1 MRPAHEA
8 NVTAGPSKMGAPDL
22 EAPRA
27 AGVWTLAGDRLII
40 NEPGGPATIL
50 VPTEQVRL
58 LAVDLPLANRAKR
71 LAALPFAIEDQIAE
85 PVESLHLALG
95 AELAPKR
102 YLVGVVAHDVM
113 ARWSEI
119 ADAAG
124 LGHAAIVP
132 DALALPR
139 PPEGAWAV
147 ELANDRA
154 IARSGDGTGFAL
166 PLAMLKPVWQAA
178 GSPPATAYG
187 APLPDE
193 MMAGQGVL
201 DSSTLQLPALDLR
214 QGLYARRRAGVP
226 NLWRR
231 LAWIAA
237 LGATAHILIAAADTL
252 MLRGIADRRA
262 ADTRAAA
269 ALAAPGANFGDDLA
283 GGITELLPTGT
294 SRAPDGFV
302 PLLTRISAALAPL
315 AGTVTARTITYQGNA
330 LTMDLQPDPDPG
342 LAARIDAALKAARI
356 AGSVTRSG
364 DGAIRITASNA

>member
-8 NVTAGPSKMGAPDL
+8 NVTAGPSNMGAPDL

-40 NEPGGPATIL
+40 NEPGGPATVL

-95 AELAPKR
+95 EEVAPKR
-102 YLVGVVAHDVM
+102 YLVGIVRHDVM
-113 ARWSEI
+113 ARWTEL
-119 ADAAG
+119 ADQAG

-139 PPEGAWAV
+139 PAEGAWAV

-154 IARSGDGTGFAL
+154 IARAGDGTGFAIPASL
-166 PLAMLKPVWQAA
+166 LRSAWQSA
-178 GSPPATAYG
+178 GSPPSTAYG

-201 DSSTLQLPALDLR
+201 DAAALTIPALDLR
-214 QGLYARRRAGVP
+214 QGPYARRGASTTSW
-226 NLWRR
+226 WRR
-231 LAWIAA
+231 LAWIAVIA
-237 LGATAHILIAAADTL
+237 AAAHIVIAAADTL
-252 MLRGIADRRA
+252 MLRSIADRRA
-262 ADTRAAA
+262 EETRAV
-269 ALAAPGANFGDDLA
+269 ALAAAPGANLGTDLA
-283 GGITELLPTGT
+283 ASITDLLPTG
-294 SRAPDGFV
+294 SARAPDPFV
-302 PLLTRISAALAPL
+302 PLLGRISGALSPL
-315 AGTVTARTITYQGNA
+315 AGSILVRTISYQGNA
-330 LTMDLQPDPDPG
+330 LTMDLEPNPDPG
-342 LAARIDAALKAARI
+342 LQARIDAALKAARI
-356 AGSVTRSG
+356 SATVTRSP
-364 DGAIRITASNA
+364 DGAVRIAATGA

>member
-8 NVTAGPSKMGAPDL
+8 IVTAGPSDMGAPDL

-58 LAVDLPLANRAKR
+58 LAVDLPLANRARR
-71 LAALPFAIEDQIAE
+71 LEALPFAIEDQIAE
-85 PVESLHLALG
+85 PVDSVHLALG
-95 AELAPKR
+95 EELAPER
-102 YLVGVVAHDVM
+102 YLVGVVAHEVM
-113 ARWSEI
+113 ARWVAI

-139 PPEGAWAV
+139 PAEGAWAV

-154 IARSGDGTGFAL
+154 AARAGDGTGFAL
-166 PLAMLKPVWQAA
+166 PAAMLKSAWQAA

-193 MMAGQGVL
+193 MMAGQGAL
-201 DSSTLQLPALDLR
+201 DAAALHPPALDLR
-214 QGLYARRRAGVP
+214 QGAYARRRAGVP

-237 LGATAHILIAAADTL
+237 IGAAAHILIATADTL
-252 MLRGIADRRA
+252 MLRSIADRRA

-283 GGITELLPTGT
+283 AGIGELLPTGGT
-294 SRAPDGFV
+294 RAPDAFV
-302 PLLTRISAALAPL
+302 PLLGRVSAALAPL
-315 AGTVTARTITYQGNA
+315 SGAVTARTIAYQGNA
-330 LTMDLQPDPDPG
+330 LTIDFQPDPDLG
-342 LAARIDAALKAARI
+342 LAARIDAALKAGRVTGA
-356 AGSVTRSG
+356 VTRSA
-364 DGAIRITASNA
+364 DGAIRITASGA